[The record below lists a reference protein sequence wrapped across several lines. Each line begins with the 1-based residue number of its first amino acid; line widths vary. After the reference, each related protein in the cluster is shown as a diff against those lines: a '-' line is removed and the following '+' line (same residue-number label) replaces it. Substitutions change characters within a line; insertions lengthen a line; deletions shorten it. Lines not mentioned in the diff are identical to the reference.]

1 LYDEMFEQRR
11 NLKHLLFVLHNC
23 SICNV
28 DFTFT
33 IGEKYVAHVHC
44 LAVAC
49 ETCRTMLAGGDDFFN
64 LVRAI
69 SSATML
75 EARHAGGLF
84 TGCCCFNEIVEL
96 SRRYVDDW
104 LEGERRLY
112 WKLTP
117 GLGQSRPLLAKG
129 KPFPPTLTLALEN
142 LYSALHQLEKWLLGG
157 FSANC
162 SVNVLHE
169 MIHHDLNNI
178 MRQQN
183 ALDQDWKLLYP
194 SCSEKIVWMEN
205 NWRKYSCYGQLGVDE
220 TRCSI
225 FTYLSRLERQCPL
238 IWREEVQ
245 LAGDDIRPLLLPNIS
260 HLHASMDDNVQNY
273 KWMKERMTSTWSD
286 WSEAYSWLKRNRRHL
301 LPKKQL
307 TILVHMGFLTKASG
321 FKFGESAFT
330 GGPLGELVQW
340 SDLITT
346 LHFFGHRLLISSES
360 STLKST
366 LSQYSSSS
374 SFCDA
379 LTGDE
384 PDLIFTDIIGINQI
398 RRISANFYSKYTCR
412 LRVLDSFGT
421 QAQFNHAP
429 YFKAHIT
436 QLGKDNPWGGHTH
449 SPDNSF
455 LGFVVKRQKDVK
467 PRVERKNITLLY
479 GKNAYWN
486 DFTKILDSIKDLV
499 EIHATV
505 NPDDQH
511 LLPSYV
517 VNHGVLDSGQFNLL
531 NREAKIFLGL
541 GFPYEGPAP
550 LEAVANGLVF
560 INPKF
565 SAPKS
570 RLNETFFAKKPTL
583 RQLKS
588 QNSYMEDY
596 IGEPYVFTVDI
607 SDRPALRAAVKQAL
621 QAEVARIFEPH
632 VPWEFTAE
640 GMFERVAYYFLHQDF
655 CEPDHLPLNIS
666 QLRIYVGES
675 GASCSDTCS
684 KHGFFCEPSFF
695 SLINVRSVIARFSL
709 CPEYA
714 TVADLHAP
722 SFSQNVCFLQENQHL
737 LNCAS
742 DSSRDI
748 QRICPCRSFRP
759 GQVALCK
766 SLFPT
771 GIINLP
777 SIKLTITCEKERK
790 NCWSL
795 LRISHIPV
803 AVPFLQTTDDNL
815 LAFHFPMTFA
825 PAANSN
831 SMINELFKEKTYIIH
846 PVVYLFCI
854 KSTSQLHPDTI
865 VDDTTGR
872 STALD
877 VVDVRKKSNLFTL
890 KNGENFLF
898 T

>member
-1 LYDEMFEQRR
+1 MKDDCRCDFGCGNGLMQTPQFLLIVILFFLLISDALYDEMFEQRR
-11 NLKHLLFVLHNC
+11 NLKHLLFALHSC

-28 DFTFT
+28 DFTCT
-33 IGEKYVAHVHC
+33 IDG
-44 LAVAC
+44 
-49 ETCRTMLAGGDDFFN
+49 DFFFSFDHSY
-64 LVRAI
+64 I
-69 SSATML
+69 SSACLRNMWRKYIAWL
-75 EARHAGGLF
+75 LRVKRVELF
-84 TGCCCFNEIVEL
+84 SVVLLTSLTWFAVFYQPHCLKRDMQMDYLQNEIVKL

-112 WKLTP
+112 WKLTS

-129 KPFPPTLTLALEN
+129 KPFPPTLTLALED
-142 LYSALHQLEKWLLGG
+142 LYSALHQLETWLLGG

-169 MIHHDLNNI
+169 MINQDLNNI

-183 ALDQDWKLLYP
+183 ALNQDWIVYLQNLSILSKDWKLLYP
-194 SCSEKIVWMEN
+194 SCREKITWMES
-205 NWRKYSCYGQLGVDE
+205 NWRKYACYGQLGVDE

-225 FTYLSRLERQCPL
+225 FTYLSQLERQCPL
-238 IWREEVQ
+238 IWHQHADDDVQ
-245 LAGDDIRPLLLPNIS
+245 PRLLPLEQNIS
-260 HLHASMDDNVQNY
+260 RLHASMDDNAQNY

-321 FKFGESAFT
+321 FKFGENAFT

-340 SDLITT
+340 SDMITT

-360 STLKST
+360 TTLKST
-366 LSQYSSSS
+366 LLQYSSSS
-374 SFCDA
+374 SFCGA

-384 PDLIFTDIIGINQI
+384 PDLIFTDIIGMDQI
-398 RRISANFYSKYTCR
+398 RRINTNFYSKYKCR

-429 YFKAHIT
+429 YFKAHNA
-436 QLGKDNPWGGHTH
+436 QLGKDNPWGGHSLKLGQFFTFYPH

-455 LGFVVKRQKDVK
+455 LGFVVKRHKDVK

-486 DFTKILDSIKDLV
+486 DFTKVLDSIKDLV
-499 EIHATV
+499 EIHATI
-505 NPDDQH
+505 NPVDQH

-517 VNHGVLDSGQFNLL
+517 VNHGVLDSDQFNLL

-583 RQLKS
+583 RQLQS
-588 QNSYMEDY
+588 QNSYMEDF

-607 SDRPALRAAVKQAL
+607 NDGPALRAAVKQAL
-621 QAEVARIFEPH
+621 QAEFQPY

-640 GMFERVAYYFLHQDF
+640 GMLERVAYYFLHQDF

-666 QLRIYVGES
+666 QLRIHVGES

-684 KHGFFCEPSFF
+684 KHGLFCEPSFF
-695 SLINVRSVIARFSL
+695 SIINLRTVIARFSL
-709 CPEYA
+709 CPEFA
-714 TVADLHAP
+714 TVADLHPP

-742 DSSRDI
+742 ESSRDI

-759 GQVALCK
+759 GQIALCK
-766 SLFPT
+766 A
-771 GIINLP
+771 
-777 SIKLTITCEKERK
+777 C
-790 NCWSL
+790 
-795 LRISHIPV
+795 
-803 AVPFLQTTDDNL
+803 
-815 LAFHFPMTFA
+815 
-825 PAANSN
+825 
-831 SMINELFKEKTYIIH
+831 
-846 PVVYLFCI
+846 
-854 KSTSQLHPDTI
+854 
-865 VDDTTGR
+865 
-872 STALD
+872 
-877 VVDVRKKSNLFTL
+877 
-890 KNGENFLF
+890 
-898 T
+898 

>member
-11 NLKHLLFVLHNC
+11 NLKHLLFALHNC
-23 SICNV
+23 SICNRNMWRTYIAWLLRV
-28 DFTFT
+28 KRVELCSLVVMTSLTWFVLF
-33 IGEKYVAHVHC
+33 HQPQC
-44 LAVAC
+44 LK
-49 ETCRTMLAGGDDFFN
+49 RDMQ
-64 LVRAI
+64 
-69 SSATML
+69 
-75 EARHAGGLF
+75 
-84 TGCCCFNEIVEL
+84 NEIVEL

-112 WKLTP
+112 WKLTS

-142 LYSALHQLEKWLLGG
+142 LYSALHQLETWLLGG

-183 ALDQDWKLLYP
+183 ALDQDWILYLDKLSILNKDWKLLYP

-360 STLKST
+360 STLKRT

-374 SFCDA
+374 SFCGA

-398 RRISANFYSKYTCR
+398 RCISANFYSKYTCR

-436 QLGKDNPWGGHTH
+436 QLGKDNPWGGHSLKLGQFFTFYPH

-517 VNHGVLDSGQFNLL
+517 VNHGVLDSGRFNLL
-531 NREAKIFLGL
+531 SREAKIFLGL

-695 SLINVRSVIARFSL
+695 SLINVRSVIARVCNSGRLACAVIFSECL
-709 CPEYA
+709 LFARKSTSAELRFRLQSGHTTHLPMQKLSTWAGCL
-714 TVADLHAP
+714 VQ
-722 SFSQNVCFLQENQHL
+722 SF
-737 LNCAS
+737 
-742 DSSRDI
+742 
-748 QRICPCRSFRP
+748 
-759 GQVALCK
+759 
-766 SLFPT
+766 
-771 GIINLP
+771 
-777 SIKLTITCEKERK
+777 
-790 NCWSL
+790 CWSL

-890 KNGENFLF
+890 KNRENFLF

>member
-1 LYDEMFEQRR
+1 MTADVLLPNALYDEMFEQRR

-33 IGEKYVAHVHC
+33 IGASAFQYSNDFHLLFSMHTIKLIIACYFKLNYNEFNRNMWRTYIAWLLRVKRVELCSLVVMTSLTWFVLFHQPQC
-44 LAVAC
+44 LK
-49 ETCRTMLAGGDDFFN
+49 RDMQ
-64 LVRAI
+64 
-69 SSATML
+69 
-75 EARHAGGLF
+75 
-84 TGCCCFNEIVEL
+84 NEIVEL

-112 WKLTP
+112 WKLTS

-142 LYSALHQLEKWLLGG
+142 LYSALHQLETWFLGG

-162 SVNVLHE
+162 SVNVLHK

-183 ALDQDWKLLYP
+183 ALDQDWILYLDKLSILNKDWKLLYP

-374 SFCDA
+374 SFCGA

-398 RRISANFYSKYTCR
+398 RRISSNFYSKYTCR

-436 QLGKDNPWGGHTH
+436 QLGKDNPWGGHSLKLGQFFTFYPH

-517 VNHGVLDSGQFNLL
+517 VNHGVLDSGRFNLL

-621 QAEVARIFEPH
+621 QAEFEPH

-695 SLINVRSVIARFSL
+695 SLINVRSVIARVCNSGRLACAVIFSECL
-709 CPEYA
+709 LFARKSTSAELRFRLQSGHTTHLPVQKLSTWAGCL
-714 TVADLHAP
+714 VQSLLI
-722 SFSQNVCFLQENQHL
+722 CFIIFNQ
-737 LNCAS
+737 
-742 DSSRDI
+742 
-748 QRICPCRSFRP
+748 
-759 GQVALCK
+759 

-790 NCWSL
+790 K
-795 LRISHIPV
+795 IPLV
-803 AVPFLQTTDDNL
+803 RSC
-815 LAFHFPMTFA
+815 LARFP
-825 PAANSN
+825 
-831 SMINELFKEKTYIIH
+831 
-846 PVVYLFCI
+846 
-854 KSTSQLHPDTI
+854 
-865 VDDTTGR
+865 
-872 STALD
+872 ALYA
-877 VVDVRKKSNLFTL
+877 
-890 KNGENFLF
+890 
-898 T
+898 

>member
-1 LYDEMFEQRR
+1 LYDEMFEQGR
-11 NLKHLLFVLHNC
+11 NLMHLLFVLHNC

-33 IGEKYVAHVHC
+33 IGGDFPFDYSNIASAC
-44 LAVAC
+44 LMQYDFHLLFSMQTIKLIIAC
-49 ETCRTMLAGGDDFFN
+49 YFKLNYSEFNRNMWRTYIAWLLRVKRVELCS
-64 LVRAI
+64 LVVMT
-69 SSATML
+69 SLTWFV
-75 EARHAGGLF
+75 LF
-84 TGCCCFNEIVEL
+84 HQPQCLKRDMQVDYLQNEIVEL

-112 WKLTP
+112 WKLTS

-142 LYSALHQLEKWLLGG
+142 LYSALHQLETWLLGG

-169 MIHHDLNNI
+169 MINHDLNNI

-183 ALDQDWKLLYP
+183 ALDQDWILYLDKLSILNKDWKLLYP
-194 SCSEKIVWMEN
+194 SCSEKIMWMEN
-205 NWRKYSCYGQLGVDE
+205 NWQKYSCYGQLGVDE

-238 IWREEVQ
+238 IWRQQVQ

-260 HLHASMDDNVQNY
+260 HLHASMYDNAQNY
-273 KWMKERMTSTWSD
+273 KWMKQRMTSTWSD

-307 TILVHMGFLTKASG
+307 TILVHMGFLTNASG

-374 SFCDA
+374 SFCGA

-384 PDLIFTDIIGINQI
+384 PDLIFTDIIGISQI
-398 RRISANFYSKYTCR
+398 RRISANFYSKYRCR

-436 QLGKDNPWGGHTH
+436 QLGNDNPWGGHSLKLGQFFTFYPH

-517 VNHGVLDSGQFNLL
+517 VNHGVLDSGRFNLL
-531 NREAKIFLGL
+531 SREAKIFLGL

-596 IGEPYVFTVDI
+596 IGEPYVFTIDI

-621 QAEVARIFEPH
+621 QAEVARIVCKISILICTFGLFFFPSFKFEPH

-640 GMFERVAYYFLHQDF
+640 GMLERVAYYFLHQDF

-709 CPEYA
+709 CPEFA

-759 GQVALCK
+759 GQVAMCK
-766 SLFPT
+766 V
-771 GIINLP
+771 
-777 SIKLTITCEKERK
+777 C
-790 NCWSL
+790 
-795 LRISHIPV
+795 
-803 AVPFLQTTDDNL
+803 
-815 LAFHFPMTFA
+815 
-825 PAANSN
+825 
-831 SMINELFKEKTYIIH
+831 
-846 PVVYLFCI
+846 
-854 KSTSQLHPDTI
+854 
-865 VDDTTGR
+865 
-872 STALD
+872 
-877 VVDVRKKSNLFTL
+877 
-890 KNGENFLF
+890 
-898 T
+898 

>member
-1 LYDEMFEQRR
+1 MISYKLNIDESNCVDDALYDEMFEQRR

-23 SICNV
+23 SICNRNMWRTYIAWLLRV
-28 DFTFT
+28 KRVELCSLVVMTSLTWFVLF
-33 IGEKYVAHVHC
+33 HQPQC
-44 LAVAC
+44 LK
-49 ETCRTMLAGGDDFFN
+49 RDMQ
-64 LVRAI
+64 
-69 SSATML
+69 
-75 EARHAGGLF
+75 
-84 TGCCCFNEIVEL
+84 NEIVEL

-112 WKLTP
+112 WKLTS

-142 LYSALHQLEKWLLGG
+142 LYSALHQLETWLLGG

-169 MIHHDLNNI
+169 MINHDLNNI

-183 ALDQDWKLLYP
+183 ALDQDWILYLGKLSILNKDWKLLYP
-194 SCSEKIVWMEN
+194 SCSEKIMWMEN

-238 IWREEVQ
+238 IWRQQVQ

-260 HLHASMDDNVQNY
+260 HLHASMDDNAQNY

-374 SFCDA
+374 SFCGA

-429 YFKAHIT
+429 YFKAHIA
-436 QLGKDNPWGGHTH
+436 QLGKDNPWGGHSLKLGQFFTFYPH

-517 VNHGVLDSGQFNLL
+517 VNHGVLDSGRFNLL

-565 SAPKS
+565 SAPRS

-621 QAEVARIFEPH
+621 QAEFEPH

-640 GMFERVAYYFLHQDF
+640 GMLERVAYYFLHQDF

-709 CPEYA
+709 CPEFA

-759 GQVALCK
+759 GQVA
-766 SLFPT
+766 F
-771 GIINLP
+771 
-777 SIKLTITCEKERK
+777 
-790 NCWSL
+790 CWSL

-815 LAFHFPMTFA
+815 LAFHFPLTFA

-872 STALD
+872 ST
-877 VVDVRKKSNLFTL
+877 KE
-890 KNGENFLF
+890 KNKQTNKPPIYYWV
-898 T
+898 

>member
-1 LYDEMFEQRR
+1 MISYKLNIDESNCVDDALYDEMFEQRR

-49 ETCRTMLAGGDDFFN
+49 ETCGTMLAGGDDFFN

-112 WKLTP
+112 WKLTS

-142 LYSALHQLEKWLLGG
+142 LYSALHQLETWLLGG

-169 MIHHDLNNI
+169 MINHDLNNI

-194 SCSEKIVWMEN
+194 SCSEKIMWMEN

-238 IWREEVQ
+238 IWRQQVQ

-260 HLHASMDDNVQNY
+260 HLHASMDDNAQNY

-374 SFCDA
+374 SFCGA

-429 YFKAHIT
+429 YFKAHIA

-517 VNHGVLDSGQFNLL
+517 VNHGVLDSGRFNLL

-565 SAPKS
+565 SAPRS

-621 QAEVARIFEPH
+621 QAEVARIVCKISILICTFGWFEPH

-640 GMFERVAYYFLHQDF
+640 GMLERVAYYFLHQDF

-695 SLINVRSVIARFSL
+695 SLINVRSVIARVCYSGRLACAVIFSECL
-709 CPEYA
+709 LFARKSTSAELRFRLQSGHTTYLPMQKLSTRAGCL
-714 TVADLHAP
+714 VQ
-722 SFSQNVCFLQENQHL
+722 SF
-737 LNCAS
+737 
-742 DSSRDI
+742 
-748 QRICPCRSFRP
+748 
-759 GQVALCK
+759 
-766 SLFPT
+766 
-771 GIINLP
+771 
-777 SIKLTITCEKERK
+777 
-790 NCWSL
+790 CWSL

-815 LAFHFPMTFA
+815 LAFHFPLTFA

-872 STALD
+872 ST
-877 VVDVRKKSNLFTL
+877 KE
-890 KNGENFLF
+890 KNKQTNKPPIYYWV
-898 T
+898 

>member
-1 LYDEMFEQRR
+1 MLSCHNALYDEMFEQRR

-112 WKLTP
+112 WKLTS

-142 LYSALHQLEKWLLGG
+142 LYSALHQLETWFLGG

-162 SVNVLHE
+162 SVNVLHK

-183 ALDQDWKLLYP
+183 ALDQDWILYLDKLSILNKDWKLLYP

-374 SFCDA
+374 SFCGA

-436 QLGKDNPWGGHTH
+436 QLGKDNPWGGHSLKLGQFFTFYPH

-517 VNHGVLDSGQFNLL
+517 VNHGVLDSGRFNLL

-621 QAEVARIFEPH
+621 QAEFEPH

-709 CPEYA
+709 CPEFA

-766 SLFPT
+766 A
-771 GIINLP
+771 
-777 SIKLTITCEKERK
+777 C
-790 NCWSL
+790 
-795 LRISHIPV
+795 
-803 AVPFLQTTDDNL
+803 
-815 LAFHFPMTFA
+815 
-825 PAANSN
+825 
-831 SMINELFKEKTYIIH
+831 
-846 PVVYLFCI
+846 
-854 KSTSQLHPDTI
+854 
-865 VDDTTGR
+865 
-872 STALD
+872 
-877 VVDVRKKSNLFTL
+877 
-890 KNGENFLF
+890 
-898 T
+898 